1 MSQEPDDRPEDRP
14 LKTDF
19 YDKQAREISK
29 PGVPLPLI
37 VLGAVVLAG
46 VVFGAYQLFLFIVNF
61 DKNQAIKNVAMT
73 LQKPELFDGIA
84 KVDVKIQNLNPQSIS
99 DISFRY
105 NILGP
110 SGDTAASGIAHIP
123 EMVPIGA
130 TRRFQHVTLGPL
142 TASTQRIQTELLDLK
157 LGPKPNLTAD
167 QFNNFVDTS
176 AMKDDERLKGFTD
189 FVKATPD
196 FSPGY
201 VGLGKAYLDGG
212 EDKNAE
218 NAFRQAVKLDDK
230 NADAHYCLGLALL
243 NERQRAEAEKEVGV
257 AYDLAPNDPDIQK
270 TIQDNRN

>member
-1 MSQEPDDRPEDRP
+1 MSEERP

-29 PGVPLPLI
+29 RGVPLPLM

-46 VVFGAYQLFLFIVNF
+46 ILFGGYQLTMYILNF
-61 DKNQAIKNVAMT
+61 DKIQAIKNVAVT
-73 LQKPELFDGIA
+73 LAKPELFDGVA
-84 KVDVKIQNLNPQSIS
+84 KVDVSIQNLNPQSIS
-99 DISFRY
+99 AIAFRY
-105 NILGP
+105 NIIGP
-110 SGDTAASGIAHIP
+110 TGDTAASGIAHIP

-142 TASTQRIQTELLDLK
+142 TASAARMQTELIDVK
-157 LGPKPNLTAD
+157 LGPKSALTAD
-167 QFNNFVDTS
+167 QFNQFVETA
-176 AMKDDERLKGFTD
+176 AMKDDDRLKGFTD
-189 FVKATPD
+189 FVKAAPN

-201 VGLGKAYLDGG
+201 VGLCKAYLAGG

-218 NAFRQAVKLDDK
+218 NAFRQAVKLDAK

-243 NERQRAEAEKEVGV
+243 NLRQRDEAAKEIGI
-257 AYDLAPNDPDIQK
+257 AYDLAPNDPDILK